1 MHYGLLN
8 NEVLKYLKVTVRIT
22 VLLREEITITYIIML
37 YKKNSLF
44 EIKKKKKPLLKCF
57 INLR

>member
-44 EIKKKKKPLLKCF
+44 EIKKKKKTFVKMF
-57 INLR
+57 Y